1 MSSKSPSRS
10 RYSPQPQ
17 PPDPIYQISNDQSY
31 QEVGRPGLL
40 NSLRNKY
47 QGAGG
52 ETTLGLPPPPPHR
65 PHTLERER
73 ERERVLVPNLKPKP
87 ADRLT
92 DSQNLYSEV
101 SHTVTVNQKAVFQ
114 YSMIMNS

>member
-73 ERERVLVPNLKPKP
+73 ERVLVPNLKPKP

-101 SHTVTVNQKAVFQ
+101 SHTVTVNQRRSYFN
-114 YSMIMNS
+114 IP